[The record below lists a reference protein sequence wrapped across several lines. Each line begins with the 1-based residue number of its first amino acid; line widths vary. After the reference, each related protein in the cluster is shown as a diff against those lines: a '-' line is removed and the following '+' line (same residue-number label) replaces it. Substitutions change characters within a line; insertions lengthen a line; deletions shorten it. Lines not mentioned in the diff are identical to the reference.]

1 MTRTRSDR
9 PYGWPAE
16 PAANRRYELG
26 DSMSVVAH
34 NLTHELLDR
43 RMLEAAGN
51 RIAAA
56 APRERRGF
64 VVQFRGR
71 IGGAITAFG
80 RALAGEPGAD
90 TVPTISRAMPQPAR
104 RDPQPGC

>member
-16 PAANRRYELG
+16 PAANRRHELG

-43 RMLEAAGN
+43 RMLAAATS
-51 RIAAA
+51 RTAAA
-56 APRERRGF
+56 APRERRRF
-64 VVQFRGR
+64 VVQFRGT

-80 RALAGEPGAD
+80 RALAGEHG
-90 TVPTISRAMPQPAR
+90 TGSVPTIARAMPQPAR